1 MGGRREGGERSAAG
15 AGSHS
20 SDEPCAWH
28 EWMDVTWK
36 QGGRE
41 SHAMADLP
49 IDLERGKPCKAAL
62 TQYVFVREELV
73 CEDDQSVT
81 KSAACNVEIFWRI
94 HF

>member
-1 MGGRREGGERSAAG
+1 
-15 AGSHS
+15 
-20 SDEPCAWH
+20 
-28 EWMDVTWK
+28 
-36 QGGRE
+36 
-41 SHAMADLP
+41 MADLP